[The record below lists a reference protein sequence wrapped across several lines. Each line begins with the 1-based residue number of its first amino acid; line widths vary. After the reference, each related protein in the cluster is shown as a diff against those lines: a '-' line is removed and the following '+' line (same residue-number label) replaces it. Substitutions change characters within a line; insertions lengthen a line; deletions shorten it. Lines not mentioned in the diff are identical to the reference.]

1 MLLIGSCLMSV
12 YLTSLLAFSFVTHP
26 VSYCF
31 LLLLGAFS
39 VSGYVYLITGFTWYL
54 LLFSLVYIGGI
65 YVLFVFVSL
74 HSPNPQPMLGGG
86 LEFLS
91 AAYFFFLVLFMSAG
105 FKFDSC
111 YFDYSH
117 YLCSYFEGFTYCLFC
132 IVLMLGFVLSSVI
145 GSEKDSFFR

>member
-1 MLLIGSCLMSV
+1 MLLVGGCLMSI

-26 VSYCF
+26 VGYCF

-39 VSGYVYLITGFTWYL
+39 VSGYAYLIMGFSWYL
-54 LLFSLVYIGGI
+54 LVFCLVYIGGI

-74 HSPNPQPMLGGG
+74 WSPNPTPLLGGG

-91 AAYFFFLVLFMSAG
+91 MAFSFFFVLFVSVG
-105 FKFDSC
+105 FKLESC
-111 YFDYSH
+111 YLDYSH

-132 IVLMLGFVLSSVI
+132 LILMLGFVLLSVV

>member
-1 MLLIGSCLMSV
+1 MLLFSSCLLSL

-39 VSGYVYLITGFTWYL
+39 VSGYVYLFLGFSWYL
-54 LLFSLVYIGGI
+54 LLFCLVYIGGI

-74 HSPNPQPMLGGG
+74 RSPNPIPLLGGG
-86 LEFLS
+86 LEFLFS
-91 AAYFFFLVLFMSAG
+91 AFFFFFCLFVSAG
-105 FKFDSC
+105 FGSGSC
-111 YFDYSH
+111 YSDYSH

-132 IVLMLGFVLSSVI
+132 LVLMLGFVLSSVV

>member
-1 MLLIGSCLMSV
+1 MLVLGGCLMGV
-12 YLTSLLAFSFVTHP
+12 YFTSLLAFSFVTHP

-39 VSGYVYLITGFTWYL
+39 VSGYVYLVLGVSWYL
-54 LLFSLVYIGGI
+54 LLFCLVYIGGI

-74 HSPNPQPMLGGG
+74 RSPNPQPILGGG

-91 AAYFFFLVLFMSAG
+91 VAYFFFWFLFMSVG
-105 FKFDSC
+105 FKADTC
-111 YFDYSH
+111 YLDYSH
-117 YLCSYFEGFTYCLFC
+117 YLCSYFEGFTYSLFC
-132 IVLMLGFVLSSVI
+132 LVLMLGFVLLSVM